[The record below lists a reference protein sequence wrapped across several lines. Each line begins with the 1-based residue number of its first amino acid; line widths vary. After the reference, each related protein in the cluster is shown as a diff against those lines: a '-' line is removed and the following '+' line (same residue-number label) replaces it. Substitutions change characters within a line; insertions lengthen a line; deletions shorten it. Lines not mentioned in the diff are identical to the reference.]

1 MRAHKMKQLI
11 KNLEFALTLKRPH
24 RGNGEKALLQ
34 YIADNCGFPSETDPA
49 GNLHI
54 DNTQGGAR
62 TLFIAHVDT
71 VHRED
76 GVNIINKAA
85 GKYYAGINAPLGA
98 DDGAGVALLMHLLAH
113 DVGGYY
119 IFSVGEEVGGI
130 GARYISQD
138 PYFLQYFDRA
148 IAFDRR
154 GTSDVITHQGF
165 GRCCS
170 DEFADALSDALNN
183 QGLLYMPSDGGVYTD
198 TAEFIDVIPECTNI
212 SVGYLNEHRNT
223 ETLDLRHYLD
233 LADAIIAIDWESLPI
248 VRDVNIYEDE
258 SDDLPHWVLNDYEMG
273 AKWH

>member
-1 MRAHKMKQLI
+1 MKQLI

-24 RGNGEKALLQ
+24 GGDGEKALLQ

-49 GNLHI
+49 GNLHV

-71 VHRED
+71 VHRDD
-76 GVNIINKAA
+76 GVNIINKAT

-170 DEFADALSDALNN
+170 DEFADSLSDALNN
-183 QGLLYMPSDGGVYTD
+183 QGLLYMPSDAGAYTD

-233 LADAIIAIDWESLPI
+233 LADAIIAIDWESLPT

-258 SDDLPHWVLNDYEMG
+258 SDDLPPWVLNDELG
-273 AKWH
+273 ETWH